1 MPDHTPLS
9 QKLESALA
17 AYLTGVKSSMSLST
31 TQVLTAHQSAAAV
44 DSPRIVV
51 QCQSMSPRLISM
63 PGVMDVAINVHY
75 ISDLET
81 TAETHKTEA
90 AKLISWLCDTET
102 IRTAL
107 NIATP
112 DTRTVTGLHIY
123 LLQWA
128 GVEMT
133 ADPDRAQHQ
142 TTCTL
147 NLIAMGKDL
156 V

>member
-9 QKLESALA
+9 QKLEAAIA
-17 AYLTGVKSSMSLST
+17 AYLSGVKSSMSLASV
-31 TQVLTAHQSAAAV
+31 QVLTQHQGAAAV
-44 DSPRIVV
+44 DSPRITV
-51 QCQSMSPRLISM
+51 QCLSMTPRMISM
-63 PGVMDVAINVHY
+63 PGVMDVQLAVHY

-81 TAETHKTEA
+81 TAETHKSEA

-102 IRTAL
+102 IRQAL

-112 DTRTVTGLHIY
+112 DTRTVTGLHVY
-123 LLQWA
+123 LFQWS